1 MMWIRPGR
9 RVTVS
14 LSDGSALSGRTRPS
28 WPWNLRLS
36 DVSVAAGEVP
46 GTVVVPCRNV
56 LTVQVRGR

>member
-46 GTVVVPCRNV
+46 GTVVVPVR
-56 LTVQVRGR
+56 QVMTMQVTGR

>member
-56 LTVQVRGR
+56 LTVQVIGR